1 MRVLGKEQ
9 LSGAIRLNELEQLMD
24 NFAPQP
30 QVVEGKHDANE
41 VVEYINFEQQE
52 PTGKKKKDR

>member
-30 QVVEGKHDANE
+30 EVQEGEAENKE
-41 VVEYINFEQQE
+41 VVEYINFDQPE
-52 PTGKKKKDR
+52 